1 MNEVSTT
8 NINLLKKSIN
18 LINQNKI
25 NEAEEILIGLSK
37 FKDFQVDTF
46 LYLGICKIKKKENEK
61 AIEFLK
67 RSLKL
72 NPNHEYANLN
82 LGLVYFSNKNLDIS
96 LIIGIIVDK
105 ISSKDLSSCNPGIS
119 SFPVLNIFK

>member
-25 NEAEEILIGLSK
+25 KEAEKILIGLSK

-46 LYLGICKIKKKENEK
+46 LYLGICNIKKRKMK
-61 AIEFLK
+61 K
-67 RSLKL
+67 PL
-72 NPNHEYANLN
+72 N
-82 LGLVYFSNKNLDIS
+82 S
-96 LIIGIIVDK
+96 
-105 ISSKDLSSCNPGIS
+105 
-119 SFPVLNIFK
+119 

>member
-1 MNEVSTT
+1 MNEERTT
-8 NINLLKKSIN
+8 NINLLKKSIK

-25 NEAEEILIGLSK
+25 QEAEKILINLSK

-46 LYLGICKIKKKENEK
+46 LYLGICNIKKKKNEK

-72 NPNHEYANLN
+72 NQIMNM
-82 LGLVYFSNKNLDIS
+82 
-96 LIIGIIVDK
+96 LILI
-105 ISSKDLSSCNPGIS
+105 
-119 SFPVLNIFK
+119 